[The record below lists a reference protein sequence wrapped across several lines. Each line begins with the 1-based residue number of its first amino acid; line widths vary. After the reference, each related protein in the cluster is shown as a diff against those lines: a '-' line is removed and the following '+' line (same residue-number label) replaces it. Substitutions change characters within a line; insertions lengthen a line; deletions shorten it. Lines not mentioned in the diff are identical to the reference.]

1 MPLYLKNQV
10 SSLTQQYTL
19 ELTMQ
24 AKYMSQF
31 DEKCVKFF
39 VSLVQS

>member
-1 MPLYLKNQV
+1 MVLWLK
-10 SSLTQQYTL
+10 SSLKSYPVIYT

-24 AKYMSQF
+24 AKYISQF